1 MYFHQRITPS
11 IISNFWGNCVAIS
24 TQAVVRGDG
33 AGNGSRLDEL
43 RPRADDGDNFHA
55 CFKTQLGLGT
65 SDLLI
70 TALYFMK
77 EFLFMRQE
85 R

>member
-43 RPRADDGDNFHA
+43 RPRADDGNDF
-55 CFKTQLGLGT
+55 
-65 SDLLI
+65 D
-70 TALYFMK
+70 
-77 EFLFMRQE
+77 
-85 R
+85 